1 MSNKEKIQKIYP
13 LSPMQ
18 EGMLLYALLNQ
29 DKHKQTYFEQQALR
43 ISGIFDVKIY
53 EESINKIIERY
64 DILRTIFVHSNIKRP
79 VQVVLKENKIKIHFE
94 DISHLTEDEKEEFIK
109 VFKEKDIESGF
120 DLSKKVPIRFSVLKI

>member
-1 MSNKEKIQKIYP
+1 MKEEEIIQKIYS

-18 EGMLLYALLNQ
+18 EGMLLYTLLNQ
-29 DKHKQTYFEQQALR
+29 EKHKRTYFEQQSLR
-43 ISGIFDVKIY
+43 ISGRFDVKVY

-64 DILRTIFVHSNIKRP
+64 DVLRTIFVNSNIP
-79 VQVVLKENKIKIHFE
+79 VQIVLKENNIKIHFE